1 MSIEK
6 KFFGFSFVLL
16 LSQRLISL
24 WLIIISLVGCN
35 VTVEPEE
42 SNTLPD
48 NSTATFSTIQKEIF
62 TVSCALS
69 GCHSG
74 ADAAAG
80 MDLSS
85 GLAFNNLVNVP
96 STSNSNF
103 VRVQPGNN
111 ANSFIIK
118 RLKNIGESSG
128 IMPPSGKLS
137 ENTIQLV
144 ETWINNGAKND

>member
-1 MSIEK
+1 MLIK
-6 KFFGFSFVLL
+6 KRIFGFSFILL
-16 LSQRLISL
+16 L
-24 WLIIISLVGCN
+24 IISFTGCK
-35 VTVEPEE
+35 VTVEPEVNN
-42 SNTLPD
+42 SLPD
-48 NSTATFSTIQKEIF
+48 NSSATFSTIQKEVF
-62 TVSCALS
+62 NGSCALS

-80 MDLSS
+80 MNLSS

-96 STSNSNF
+96 STSNTNF
-103 VRVQPGNN
+103 VRVQPGNS

-118 RLKNIGESSG
+118 RLRNIGESSG

-137 ENTIQLV
+137 ENAIQLV

>member
-1 MSIEK
+1 MLAKK

-24 WLIIISLVGCN
+24 WLIIISLAGCK

-48 NSTATFSTIQKEIF
+48 NSVATFSTIQKEIF
-62 TVSCALS
+62 NVSCALS

-74 ADAAAG
+74 TDAAAG

-85 GLAFNNLVNVP
+85 GLAFNSLVNVP

-103 VRVQPGNN
+103 VRVQPGNS

-118 RLKNIGESSG
+118 RLRNIGESSG

-137 ENTIQLV
+137 ENAIQLV

>member
-1 MSIEK
+1 MSIK
-6 KFFGFSFVLL
+6 NIFFEFSFILL
-16 LSQRLISL
+16 L
-24 WLIIISLVGCN
+24 IISLTGCK
-35 VTVEPEE
+35 VTVEPEVNN
-42 SNTLPD
+42 SLPD
-48 NSTATFSTIQKEIF
+48 NSSATFSTIQKEIF
-62 TVSCALS
+62 DVSCALP

-96 STSNSNF
+96 STSNTNF
-103 VRVQPGNN
+103 VRVQPGNS

-118 RLKNIGESSG
+118 RLRNTGESSG

-137 ENTIQLV
+137 ENAIQLI

>member
-1 MSIEK
+1 MSIK
-6 KFFGFSFVLL
+6 KKIFGFSFILL
-16 LSQRLISL
+16 L
-24 WLIIISLVGCN
+24 IISFTGCK
-35 VTVEPEE
+35 VTVEPEVNN
-42 SNTLPD
+42 SLPD
-48 NSTATFSTIQKEIF
+48 NSLATFSTIQKEVF
-62 TVSCALS
+62 DVSCALS

-74 ADAAAG
+74 AGAAAG

-96 STSNSNF
+96 STSNTNF
-103 VRVQPGNN
+103 VRIQPGNS

-118 RLKNIGESSG
+118 RLRNIGESSG